1 MTALPLEGEEGAGA
15 LRAISRLGKE
25 MGAVEL
31 LCARRRLGREKGAA
45 LDGSIAREEKGSHQ
59 WQADTA
65 SARAWPPEVGEEDA
79 EVGCRDWRNKVVTS
93 WSS

>member
-1 MTALPLEGEEGAGA
+1 MVALPLEGEEDGDA

-59 WQADTA
+59 WKAD
-65 SARAWPPEVGEEDA
+65 VGRLA
-79 EVGCRDWRNKVVTS
+79 GW
-93 WSS
+93 